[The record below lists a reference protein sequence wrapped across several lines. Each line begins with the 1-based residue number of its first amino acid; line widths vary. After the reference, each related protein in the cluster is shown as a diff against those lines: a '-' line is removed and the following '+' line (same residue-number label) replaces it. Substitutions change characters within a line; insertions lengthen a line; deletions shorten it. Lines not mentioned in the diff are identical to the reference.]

1 MFEIKAAEPC
11 ATGFWKRK
19 CNFNVE
25 KNNNKKNTHKKKQ
38 NTWLLSYK
46 CTQETRL
53 RVLQWKIL
61 HNIYPT
67 NILLSKMKVKEN
79 DKCSYCTDTPDV
91 IEYFCFVFVE
101 CPVVWQF
108 WNFIEGNILREC
120 SIKVKLHLID
130 KILIIKTSLIN
141 ARNASIFS

>member
-1 MFEIKAAEPC
+1 M
-11 ATGFWKRK
+11 
-19 CNFNVE
+19 
-25 KNNNKKNTHKKKQ
+25 
-38 NTWLLSYK
+38 WLLSYK

-120 SIKVKLHLID
+120 SIKVKLHLTDIMFGVQRPNV
-130 KILIIKTSLIN
+130 KENIIKKINHIILIAKMCI
-141 ARNASIFS
+141 SI